1 MNLNHYKKL
10 SGDASFRFFYRSNNS
25 VIVYSKK
32 DKKIN
37 LLIYDAINRL
47 LLKNKINAPK
57 LLKENYDKNHIEI
70 EDLGDKTVL
79 KTLKKKRDKIE
90 IYKKIFLLLIKLQK
104 INKKKTLTFKK
115 NYYHLPKYS
124 EKKLIEESNL
134 FIQWYLPTKLPKNE
148 IKKVKNKLDKIF
160 KKLLSKLKIKKKVLV
175 HRDFHISN
183 IIFHKNKLFLIDS
196 QDAVYGNPAYDLA
209 SLIDDVRFKTTRNFK
224 NHLLQTYFKLDKKI
238 NIEKLK
244 NDFEIL
250 SVLRNLKIIG
260 IFTRLSLRD
269 KKHKYLKFIP
279 YAWKLIKDRSE
290 DIKFKELNVI
300 LNNYIPKK
308 KRLK

>member
-10 SGDASFRFFYRSNNS
+10 SGDASFRSFYRSNKS

-32 DKKIN
+32 DPKIN
-37 LLIYDAINRL
+37 LLIYDAINQL

-57 LLKENYDKNHIEI
+57 LLKENYDKNYIEI
-70 EDLGDKTVL
+70 EDLGDETIL
-79 KTLKKKRDKIE
+79 STLKKKKDKIE
-90 IYKKIFLLLIKLQK
+90 IYKRIFLLLIRIQK
-104 INKKKTLTFKK
+104 IDKEKTLTFKK
-115 NYYHLPKYS
+115 SYYQLPKYS
-124 EKKLIEESNL
+124 VKKLIEEANL
-134 FIQWYLPTKLPKNE
+134 FTQWYLPTKLTKNE
-148 IKKVKNKLDKIF
+148 INKVKNKLNKIF

-183 IIFHKNKLFLIDS
+183 IMFHKNKLFLIDS

-224 NHLLQTYFKLDKKI
+224 NHLLQTYFKLEKKI
-238 NIEKLK
+238 KIKKLK

-290 DIKFKELNVI
+290 DIKFKELNI
-300 LNNYIPKK
+300 LLNNYIPEK

>member
-10 SGDASFRFFYRSNNS
+10 SGDASFRSFYRSNKS

-32 DKKIN
+32 DPKIN
-37 LLIYDAINRL
+37 LLIYDAINQL
-47 LLKNKINAPK
+47 FLKNKINAPK
-57 LLKENYDKNHIEI
+57 LLKENYDKNYIEI
-70 EDLGDKTVL
+70 EDLGDETIL
-79 KTLKKKRDKIE
+79 STIKKKDKIE
-90 IYKKIFLLLIKLQK
+90 IYKKIFLLLIRIQK
-104 INKKKTLTFKK
+104 INIKKTLTFKK
-115 NYYHLPKYS
+115 SYYHLPKYS
-124 EKKLIEESNL
+124 EKKLIEEANL
-134 FIQWYLPTKLPKNE
+134 FTQWYLPTKITKSE
-148 IKKVKNKLDKIF
+148 IKNAKNKLNKIF

-175 HRDFHISN
+175 HRDFHIS
-183 IIFHKNKLFLIDS
+183 IIMFHKNKLFLIDS

-224 NHLLQTYFKLDKKI
+224 NHLLQTYFKLEKI
-238 NIEKLK
+238 TKIEKLK

-279 YAWKLIKDRSE
+279 HAWKLIQDRSE
-290 DIKFKELNVI
+290 DIKFEELNVL
-300 LNNYIPKK
+300 LNNYIPEK

>member
-1 MNLNHYKKL
+1 MNLNHCKKL
-10 SGDASFRFFYRSNNS
+10 SGDASFRSFYRSNKS

-32 DKKIN
+32 DPKIN
-37 LLIYDAINRL
+37 LLIYDAINQL

-57 LLKENYDKNHIEI
+57 LLKENYDKNYIEI
-70 EDLGDKTVL
+70 EDLGDETIL
-79 KTLKKKRDKIE
+79 STLKKKKDKIE
-90 IYKKIFLLLIKLQK
+90 IYKKIFLLLIRIQK
-104 INKKKTLTFKK
+104 INKEKTLTFKK
-115 NYYHLPKYS
+115 SYYHLPKYS
-124 EKKLIEESNL
+124 EKKLIEEANL
-134 FIQWYLPTKLPKNE
+134 FTQWYLPTKLTKNE
-148 IKKVKNKLDKIF
+148 IKKVKNKLNKIF

-183 IIFHKNKLFLIDS
+183 IMFHKNKLFLIDS

-224 NHLLQTYFKLDKKI
+224 NHLLQTYFKLEKKI
-238 NIEKLK
+238 KIEKLK

-279 YAWKLIKDRSE
+279 YAWKLIQDRSE
-290 DIKFKELNVI
+290 DIKFKELNVL
-300 LNNYIPKK
+300 LNNYIPEK

>member
-1 MNLNHYKKL
+1 MNLNQYKKL
-10 SGDASFRFFYRSNNS
+10 SGDASFRSFYRSNNS

-32 DKKIN
+32 DQKIN

-57 LLKENYDKNHIEI
+57 LLKENYHKNYIEI

-79 KTLKKKRDKIE
+79 KDLKKNKDKTE
-90 IYKKIFLLLIKLQK
+90 IYKKIFLLLIKIQK
-104 INKKKTLTFKK
+104 INKKKTLTFK
-115 NYYHLPKYS
+115 NSYYQVPKYYD
-124 EKKLIEESNL
+124 KKLIEEANL
-134 FIQWYLPTKLPKNE
+134 FTQWYLPTKIPKNE
-148 IKKVKNKLDKIF
+148 IKKVKNKFEKIF
-160 KKLLSKLKIKKKVLV
+160 KKLLSKLKIKKRVFV

-183 IIFHKNKLFLIDS
+183 IMLRENKLFLIDS
-196 QDAVYGNPAYDLA
+196 QDAVYGNPAYDVA
-209 SLIDDVRFKTTRNFK
+209 SLIDDVRFKTTQNFK
-224 NHLLQTYFKLDKKI
+224 TQLLKKYLSLNKKI
-238 NIEKLK
+238 NIEKFK

-279 YAWKLIKDRSE
+279 YAWKLIQDRSE
-290 DIKFKELNVI
+290 DFKFEELNVL

-308 KRLK
+308 KRHK

>member
-10 SGDASFRFFYRSNNS
+10 SGDASFRSFYRSNKS

-32 DKKIN
+32 DPKIN
-37 LLIYDAINRL
+37 LLIYDAINKL

-57 LLKENYDKNHIEI
+57 LLKENYDKNYIEI
-70 EDLGDKTVL
+70 EDLGDETIL
-79 KTLKKKRDKIE
+79 STLKRKKAKIE
-90 IYKKIFLLLIKLQK
+90 IYKKIFLLLIRIQK
-104 INKKKTLTFKK
+104 INQEKILTFKK
-115 NYYHLPKYS
+115 SYYHLPKYS
-124 EKKLIEESNL
+124 EKKLIDEANL
-134 FIQWYLPTKLPKNE
+134 FTQWYLPTKLTKNE
-148 IKKVKNKLDKIF
+148 IKKVKNKLNKIF

-183 IIFHKNKLFLIDS
+183 IMFHKNNLFLIDS

-224 NHLLQTYFKLDKKI
+224 NHLLQTYFKLEKKI
-238 NIEKLK
+238 KIEKLK

-269 KKHKYLKFIP
+269 KKHKYLKLIP
-279 YAWKLIKDRSE
+279 YAWKLIQDRSE
-290 DIKFKELNVI
+290 DIKFEELNVL
-300 LNNYIPKK
+300 LNNYIPEK

>member
-57 LLKENYDKNHIEI
+57 LLKENYNKNYIEI

-79 KTLKKKRDKIE
+79 KTIKKKRDKIE
-90 IYKKIFLLLIKLQK
+90 IYKKIFLLLIKIQK
-104 INKKKTLTFKK
+104 INKKKTLTFNN
-115 NYYHLPKYS
+115 NYYNVPEYH
-124 EKKLIEESNL
+124 EKKLIEEANL
-134 FIQWYLPTKLPKNE
+134 FTQWYLPTKLPKNK
-148 IKKVKNKLDKIF
+148 IKKVKKKLQKIF
-160 KKLLSKLKIKKKVLV
+160 KKLLSKLKIKKRVFV

-183 IIFHKNKLFLIDS
+183 IMLHKNKLFLIDS

-209 SLIDDVRFKTTRNFK
+209 SLIDDVRFKTTKNFK
-224 NHLLQTYFKLDKKI
+224 IQLFKKYLNLNKKI
-238 NIEKLK
+238 KIEKLK

-279 YAWKLIKDRSE
+279 HAWKLIQERSKDL
-290 DIKFKELNVI
+290 KFKELNVL

-308 KRLK
+308 KRLI